1 MLGRRVLVAC
11 AAAVMG
17 LMLTGQAAAE
27 TVEVAGVKFEPTAPV
42 AGKTLVLNGA
52 GLRVKAIFK
61 VYAAGLYL
69 SAKAATPEAVYAS
82 TGPKR
87 LQMVMLRNVDGNDLG
102 KLFTEGIQKNASRE
116 TFAKSI
122 NGTLK
127 LADVFSKRKRVVE
140 GDVIGIDWIPGTG
153 TVFIINGKAE
163 SEPVVEPEFF
173 NAMMSIWLGKA
184 PAEESLKE
192 ALLGQAAPTS
202 SFNSRRSGQ

>member
-1 MLGRRVLVAC
+1 MLGRRVLVGF
-11 AAAVMG
+11 AAAAISLLLSG
-17 LMLTGQAAAE
+17 TAAAQA
-27 TVEVAGVKFEPTAPV
+27 VEVAGVKFEPTQQV

-69 SAKAATPEAVYAS
+69 TAKANTPEAVYAS
-82 TGPKR
+82 TGPR
-87 LQMVMLRNVDGNDLG
+87 RMQMVMLRNVDGNDLG

-116 TFAKSI
+116 MFGKSI

-127 LADVFSKRKRVVE
+127 LADVFSKRKRVAE

-153 TVFIINGKAE
+153 TVFVINGKTE

-173 NAMMSIWLGKA
+173 NAMMSIWLGKS
-184 PAEESLKE
+184 PAEDSLKQ
-192 ALLGQAAPTS
+192 ALLGQAPATS
-202 SFNSRRSGQ
+202 NFSSRRSGQ

>member
-1 MLGRRVLVAC
+1 MLGRRVWLNWAV
-11 AAAVMG
+11 AAASLVLSG
-17 LMLTGQAAAE
+17 AAAAQA
-27 TVEVAGVKFEPTAPV
+27 VEVAGVKFEPTEQV

-69 SAKAATPEAVYAS
+69 TAKANTPEAVYAS

-116 TFAKSI
+116 LFAKSI

-127 LADVFSKRKRVVE
+127 LADVFSKRKRVAE
-140 GDVIGIDWIPGTG
+140 GDVIGIDWVPGTG

-173 NAMMSIWLGKA
+173 NAMMSIWLGKS

-192 ALLGQAAPTS
+192 ALLGQSAGS
-202 SFNSRRSGQ
+202 NFNSRRSGQ